1 MPKRI
6 LYVHACAGLGGAPLS
21 LLYLIEQLDRNRYE
35 PEVLFVGRAGEEVDL
50 YRRRKVALRVLPD
63 ITTYPHARNAYL
75 SLRSLRPW
83 EIATRALQVLPSA
96 RRMRDELWARP
107 VDLVHINTS
116 ALLPAG
122 LAALWA
128 GVPAAWQR
136 RLDIVCLIAGLP
148 PRGDSPSRI
157 RRTVRRLVEATGF
170 VSNVERRVVTLVRQH
185 RLDDTVRFTGMRDDV
200 PEMLAASAV
209 VVWPGTVSH
218 FARPLIEA
226 AAMGRPVVASDLP
239 SAREIVAPGLT
250 GLLAT
255 PGDPRSFATAILDLI
270 EHPGEAK
277 RMGEAAFVSARE
289 RYDAYRNAASII
301 SIYDEVLGQQTPGA
315 LA

>member
-122 LAALWA
+122 LGALWA
-128 GVPAAWQR
+128 GVPVVWHVREPLHPGTLGVRRWLVRRCIDRCSRAVIAISRFDAAPLIQGPKVHVVYNFVDFNRFDR
-136 RLDIVCLIAGLP
+136 RLDGNRFRASLDLPSDRPLVVMLGGLIASKGPDVFVQAASLVRQRRPDIVFLIAGLP

-170 VSNVERRVVTLVRQH
+170 VSNVERRVVTLE
-185 RLDDTVRFTGMRDDV
+185 TRF
-200 PEMLAASAV
+200 P
-209 VVWPGTVSH
+209 
-218 FARPLIEA
+218 FA
-226 AAMGRPVVASDLP
+226 
-239 SAREIVAPGLT
+239 
-250 GLLAT
+250 
-255 PGDPRSFATAILDLI
+255 
-270 EHPGEAK
+270 
-277 RMGEAAFVSARE
+277 
-289 RYDAYRNAASII
+289 
-301 SIYDEVLGQQTPGA
+301 LG
-315 LA
+315 